1 MTLCWQPG
9 CVVSDEHTW
18 LQRGNGKIHVHSAL
32 PCRDLPALCAGPG
45 DAGIVQSD
53 LSYKSVSTLV
63 HDYCL
68 VTGQSAL
75 LKVVDWFVNR
85 RLKQTWTQRNNLGLV
100 FFCIYLRTSWNGKHT
115 CIPTHEFMC
124 PINTGAVR
132 TYKTI
137 TGMIYHVSLSTPAV
151 AHIHLFQSYH
161 SHMLQPA
168 PHTPAH

>member
-9 CVVSDEHTW
+9 CVVSDKHTW

-32 PCRDLPALCAGPG
+32 PWPACPVCRPRGCWD
-45 DAGIVQSD
+45 
-53 LSYKSVSTLV
+53 
-63 HDYCL
+63 
-68 VTGQSAL
+68 SAVWPVIEKCEHTRPRL
-75 LKVVDWFVNR
+75 LFGHR
-85 RLKQTWTQRNNLGLV
+85 SIRLAQGGGLV
-100 FFCIYLRTSWNGKHT
+100 CEWKAETNVDTKKQFWARLFFCIYLRTSWNGKHT